1 MRGIHSGYDRERNA
15 RLAGERY
22 LFGLLL
28 LGAVVAAP
36 ASLADEG
43 GAGGLTNWYATGTIG
58 PAGLDD
64 GGDSDNGF
72 AIGGALGKR
81 FTSPFRGEIA
91 FTYQEAELDGDDES
105 YAFSVFANG
114 FYDFSLDSSLTPYIG
129 VGFGPVFTG
138 REDGGDDDEDTD
150 LGFNLIG
157 GASLAFSE
165 TIDFIGQYRYLNTSG
180 FVDEVHAVEVG
191 MRYNF

>member
-1 MRGIHSGYDRERNA
+1 MRSYNSDHDRDDQARVTHERF
-15 RLAGERY
+15 

-28 LGAVVAAP
+28 IGAVIAAP

-43 GAGGLTNWYATGTIG
+43 GPGGLTNWYATGTIG
-58 PAGLDD
+58 PAGLED

-91 FTYQEAELDGDDES
+91 FTYQEAEIDDGDDS

-114 FYDFSLDSSLTPYIG
+114 FYDFSLDSSLTPYVG

-138 REDGGDDDEDTD
+138 RENGGDDDEDTD

>member
-1 MRGIHSGYDRERNA
+1 MRGFYSDHDRKDQARVTHER
-15 RLAGERY
+15 L

-28 LGAVVAAP
+28 AGAVIAAP
-36 ASLADEG
+36 ASHADEG
-43 GAGGLTNWYATGTIG
+43 GAGGLTNWYASGTIG
-58 PAGLDD
+58 PAGLED

-81 FTSPFRGEIA
+81 FASPFRGEIA
-91 FTYQEAELDGDDES
+91 FTYQEAEIDGDDES

-114 FYDFSLDSSLTPYIG
+114 FYDFALDSSLTPYVG

-138 REDGGDDDEDTD
+138 RDNGGDDDEDTD

>member
-1 MRGIHSGYDRERNA
+1 MRGIYSVYVRENQVCVA
-15 RLAGERY
+15 RGRY
-22 LFGLLL
+22 LLGVFIA
-28 LGAVVAAP
+28 GAVIAAP

-43 GAGGLTNWYATGTIG
+43 RSAGNDQWYATGTIG
-58 PAGLDD
+58 PAGLEDD
-64 GGDSDNGF
+64 GDSDNGF
-72 AIGGALGKR
+72 AIGGAIGKR
-81 FTSPFRGEIA
+81 FASPFRGEIA
-91 FTYQEAELDGDDES
+91 FTYQEAEIDNGDDS

-114 FYDFSLDSSLTPYIG
+114 FYDFVIDSSLTPFVG

-138 REDGGDDDEDTD
+138 RDSGNDDDEDTD

-180 FVDEVHAVEVG
+180 FVDETHAVEVG